1 MKPWATI
8 AGALA
13 RHGRCAMVTVADT
26 QGSAPREAGARMIV
40 MPDGGFHGTI
50 GGGAL
55 EWRALADARTLL
67 AENAP
72 QARLR
77 RQALGPE
84 LGQCCGGSVR
94 LLIEVF
100 DRDMAENV
108 AELAAREAS
117 GQFATAGR
125 IWGQSPPIDV
135 LALDART
142 HGRKSTPSRPASWA
156 LGSGPSESRTE
167 VSAALVRTIIDGPDT
182 GQPPVTIAPDGT
194 VFEIF
199 TNPTRP
205 LYLFG
210 AGHVGRALVLALAPL
225 PFEVTWVD
233 TRREAF
239 PAATPGN
246 VRCVHLPDPA
256 AALAGAPPE
265 AFVLVM
271 THSHALDLALV
282 HAALEAE
289 GFAYVG
295 LIGSATKRARFRKRL
310 GDLGLSTDSI
320 AQLVCPIGLAGI
332 ASKAPAAIAASVAAD
347 LLIRHE
353 AVEHG
358 KEPVAPLA
366 ERA

>member
-1 MKPWATI
+1 MRPWATI
-8 AGALA
+8 AEALA
-13 RHGRCAMVTVADT
+13 RHGRCAMVTVADA
-26 QGSAPREAGARMIV
+26 QGSAPREPGARMIV

-67 AENAP
+67 AEDAP
-72 QARLR
+72 QPRLR
-77 RQALGPE
+77 RQSLGPE

-100 DRDMAENV
+100 DRTMADEV
-108 AELAAREAS
+108 AELAAREA
-117 GQFATAGR
+117 GGGFATVAR
-125 IWGQSPPIDV
+125 LSQSGGALARKILDV
-135 LALDART
+135 RA
-142 HGRKSTPSRPASWA
+142 SRLP
-156 LGSGPSESRTE
+156 
-167 VSAALVRTIIDGPDT
+167 VKIAA
-182 GQPPVTIAPDGT
+182 DGT
-194 VFEIF
+194 ILETFARQA
-199 TNPTRP
+199 RP

-233 TRREAF
+233 QRREAF

-246 VRCVHLPDPA
+246 VRSVHLPDPA
-256 AALAGAPPE
+256 AALAGAPPQ

-282 HAALEAE
+282 HAALDAE
-289 GFAYVG
+289 RFGYVG

-310 GDLGLSTDSI
+310 GDLGLSADSI
-320 AQLVCPIGLAGI
+320 AHLTCPIGLAGI

-353 AVEHG
+353 AVEHS

>member
-40 MPDGGFHGTI
+40 MPDGGFHGSI

-67 AENAP
+67 AEDAP

-100 DRDMAENV
+100 DGALADEV
-108 AELAAREAS
+108 AGLAAREADA
-117 GQFATAGR
+117 GFATIARLSPSLVPAKAGTQR
-125 IWGQSPPIDV
+125 DAGKEPGSPLSRGRADGYV
-135 LALDART
+135 GAL
-142 HGRKSTPSRPASWA
+142 
-156 LGSGPSESRTE
+156 SRTILE
-167 VSAALVRTIIDGPDT
+167 TTDSHRR
-182 GQPPVTIAPDGT
+182 PVQIAPDGT
-194 VFEIF
+194 IFETF
-199 TNPTRP
+199 ASQTRP
-205 LYLFG
+205 LWLFG

-225 PFEVTWVD
+225 PFEVTWID
-233 TRREAF
+233 PRREAF

-246 VRCVHLPDPA
+246 VRSVHLPDPA
-256 AALAGAPPE
+256 AALAGAPRQ

-282 HAALEAE
+282 HAALEPE
-289 GFAYVG
+289 RFSYVG

-310 GDLGLSTDSI
+310 SDLRLSAESI
-320 AQLVCPIGLAGI
+320 SHLTCPIGLAGI

-358 KEPVAPLA
+358 KEPIARHA

>member
-8 AGALA
+8 VQALA

-67 AENAP
+67 AEDAP

-100 DRDMAENV
+100 NSRMADEV

-117 GQFATAGR
+117 GGFASIAQHP
-125 IWGQSPPIDV
+125 QSGGALARKILDV
-135 LALDART
+135 
-142 HGRKSTPSRPASWA
+142 PASQ
-156 LGSGPSESRTE
+156 L
-167 VSAALVRTIIDGPDT
+167 
-182 GQPPVTIAPDGT
+182 PVEIAPDGT
-194 VFEIF
+194 ILETFARQA
-199 TNPTRP
+199 RP

-225 PFEVTWVD
+225 PFEVTWID
-233 TRREAF
+233 QRREAF

-256 AALAGAPPE
+256 AALARAASE
-265 AFVLVM
+265 TFVLVM

-289 GFAYVG
+289 RFAYVG
-295 LIGSATKRARFRKRL
+295 LIGSTTKRARFRKRL
-310 GDLGLSTDSI
+310 GDLGLSAESI
-320 AQLVCPIGLAGI
+320 SHLSCPIGLAGI

-358 KEPVAPLA
+358 KEPVARHV

>member
-8 AGALA
+8 AAALA
-13 RHGRCAMVTVADT
+13 HGRCAMVTVADT
-26 QGSAPREAGARMIV
+26 QGSTPREPGARMIV

-67 AENAP
+67 AEDAP
-72 QARLR
+72 QPRLR

-100 DRDMAENV
+100 DGTMADEV
-108 AELAAREAS
+108 AELSAREA
-117 GQFATAGR
+117 GGGFATVAR
-125 IWGQSPPIDV
+125 LSQSGG
-135 LALDART
+135 AL
-142 HGRKSTPSRPASWA
+142 SRMIADSANSPRRPVEIAA
-156 LGSGPSESRTE
+156 DGAIIETFSR
-167 VSAALVRTIIDGPDT
+167 
-182 GQPPVTIAPDGT
+182 Q
-194 VFEIF
+194 
-199 TNPTRP
+199 TRP

-225 PFEVTWVD
+225 PFEVTWID
-233 TRREAF
+233 PRREAF
-239 PAATPGN
+239 PSATPGN
-246 VRCVHLPDPA
+246 VRSVHLPDPV

-265 AFVLVM
+265 GFVLVM

-282 HAALEAE
+282 HAALDSTS
-289 GFAYVG
+289 FAYVG

-310 GDLGLSTDSI
+310 GDLGLSAGSI
-320 AQLVCPIGLAGI
+320 SHLSCPIGLAGI

-358 KEPVAPLA
+358 KEPVAPVA

>member
-1 MKPWATI
+1 MKIWATI
-8 AGALA
+8 AEALA
-13 RHGRCAMVTVADT
+13 QHGRCAMVTVADT
-26 QGSAPREAGARMIV
+26 QGSAPREPGARMIV

-67 AENAP
+67 AADAP

-100 DRDMAENV
+100 DRATADEV
-108 AELAAREAS
+108 AELFAREAS
-117 GQFATAGR
+117 GGFATVAR
-125 IWGQSPPIDV
+125 
-135 LALDART
+135 LARSSGALARKILDA
-142 HGRKSTPSRPASWA
+142 PATQ
-156 LGSGPSESRTE
+156 L
-167 VSAALVRTIIDGPDT
+167 
-182 GQPPVTIAPDGT
+182 PVVLAPDGT
-194 VFEIF
+194 IFETF
-199 TNPTRP
+199 ARQARP

-225 PFEVTWVD
+225 PFEVTWID
-233 TRREAF
+233 PRREAF
-239 PAATPGN
+239 PAATPPN
-246 VRCVHLPDPA
+246 VRSVHLPDPA
-256 AALAGAPPE
+256 AALAGAPRH

-282 HAALEAE
+282 HAALEAKR
-289 GFAYVG
+289 FAYVG

-310 GDLGLSTDSI
+310 ADLGLSADSI
-320 AQLVCPIGLAGI
+320 ARLACPIGLAGI
-332 ASKAPAAIAASVAAD
+332 ASKVPAAIAASVAAD

-358 KEPVAPLA
+358 KEPVARRA

>member
-1 MKPWATI
+1 MKIWATI

-40 MPDGGFHGTI
+40 MPDGGFRGTI

-55 EWRALADARTLL
+55 EWRALADTRTLL
-67 AENAP
+67 AEDQP
-72 QARLR
+72 QARLQ

-100 DRDMAENV
+100 DRSMTDEV
-108 AELAAREAS
+108 ASLAAREA
-117 GQFATAGR
+117 GGGFATVARLFQAGGALAR
-125 IWGQSPPIDV
+125 KILDV
-135 LALDART
+135 
-142 HGRKSTPSRPASWA
+142 PASR
-156 LGSGPSESRTE
+156 L
-167 VSAALVRTIIDGPDT
+167 
-182 GQPPVTIAPDGT
+182 PVEIAPDGSISET
-194 VFEIF
+194 FSRQ
-199 TNPTRP
+199 TRP

-210 AGHVGRALVLALAPL
+210 AGHVGRALILALAPL
-225 PFEVTWVD
+225 PFEVTWID
-233 TRREAF
+233 QRREAF
-239 PAATPGN
+239 PAATPPN
-246 VRCVHLPDPA
+246 VRSVHMPDPA
-256 AALAGAPPE
+256 AALAGAPRQ
-265 AFVLVM
+265 AFVVVM
-271 THSHALDLALV
+271 THSHALDLAVV
-282 HAALEAE
+282 HAALAGER
-289 GFAYVG
+289 FAYVG

-310 GDLGLSTDSI
+310 KDLGLSADAISR
-320 AQLVCPIGLAGI
+320 LVCPVGLAGI

-358 KEPVAPLA
+358 KEPVARRA

>member
-1 MKPWATI
+1 MRPWATI
-8 AGALA
+8 AEALG

-67 AENAP
+67 AEDAP
-72 QARLR
+72 QPRLR
-77 RQALGPE
+77 RQPLGPE

-100 DRDMAENV
+100 DRTMAHVV
-108 AELAAREAS
+108 AELAAREA
-117 GQFATAGR
+117 GGDFATVAR
-125 IWGQSPPIDV
+125 LPQSGGA
-135 LALDART
+135 LARKILDA
-142 HGRKSTPSRPASWA
+142 PASR
-156 LGSGPSESRTE
+156 SRVE
-167 VSAALVRTIIDGPDT
+167 
-182 GQPPVTIAPDGT
+182 IAPDGT
-194 VFEIF
+194 ILETFA
-199 TNPTRP
+199 RQARS

-225 PFEVTWVD
+225 PFEVTWID
-233 TRREAF
+233 PRREAF

-289 GFAYVG
+289 RFAYVG

-310 GDLGLSTDSI
+310 ADLGLSAESI
-320 AQLVCPIGLAGI
+320 AHLACPIGLAGI

-358 KEPVAPLA
+358 KEPVAPVA

>member
-8 AGALA
+8 AEALA
-13 RHGRCAMVTVADT
+13 RHGRCAMVTVAET

-67 AENAP
+67 AEAAP

-100 DRDMAENV
+100 DRTMADEV
-108 AELAAREAS
+108 TELAAREAS
-117 GQFATAGR
+117 GKFATSGRLPHSLVPAKAGTQ
-125 IWGQSPPIDV
+125 WAAAASSGSP
-135 LALDART
+135 LSR
-142 HGRKSTPSRPASWA
+142 GRAGGYGGAVSRAVIEPSS
-156 LGSGPSESRTE
+156 GSRLPVE
-167 VSAALVRTIIDGPDT
+167 VGT
-182 GQPPVTIAPDGT
+182 DGT
-194 VFEIF
+194 IFETF
-199 TNPTRP
+199 SPQTRP
-205 LYLFG
+205 LWLFG

-225 PFEVTWVD
+225 PFEVTWID

-239 PAATPGN
+239 PAATPAN
-246 VRCVHLPDPA
+246 VRSVHLPDPA

-265 AFVLVM
+265 SFVLVM
-271 THSHALDLALV
+271 SHSHALDLALV

-289 GFAYVG
+289 RFAYVG

-310 GDLGLSTDSI
+310 GDLGLSAESI
-320 AQLVCPIGLAGI
+320 SHLACPIGLAGI

-358 KEPVAPLA
+358 KEAVARHA

>member
-8 AGALA
+8 AEALA

-100 DRDMAENV
+100 DCSMADEV
-108 AELAAREAS
+108 AELSARESS
-117 GQFATAGR
+117 GGFATVAQFPHSDGH
-125 IWGQSPPIDV
+125 GCG
-135 LALDART
+135 AL
-142 HGRKSTPSRPASWA
+142 S
-156 LGSGPSESRTE
+156 
-167 VSAALVRTIIDGPDT
+167 RTIIESTDN
-182 GQPPVTIAPDGT
+182 QRLPVEIAPDGT
-194 VFEIF
+194 ISETFSRQA
-199 TNPTRP
+199 RP
-205 LYLFG
+205 VYLFG

-225 PFEVTWVD
+225 PFEVTWID
-233 TRREAF
+233 PRREAF
-239 PAATPGN
+239 PAATPPN
-246 VRCVHLPDPA
+246 VRSVHLPDSA
-256 AALAGAPPE
+256 AALAGAPGQ

-289 GFAYVG
+289 RFAYVG

-310 GDLGLSTDSI
+310 GDLGLSAESI
-320 AQLVCPIGLAGI
+320 SHLACPIGLAGI

-353 AVEHG
+353 AVERG
-358 KEPVAPLA
+358 KEAVARHA